1 MFNSVAETLLEER
14 REREKMQILIFFV
27 AFIFVVQID
36 AIRDDNYDDDISPDF
51 KYSRLAN
58 DVMGGTTKKR
68 EKRFVYFFC
77 MNYPD
82 CCDFRGKDVCGY
94 PCPVCPKKKPPPP
107 ILDSCK
113 YKIIFDR

>member
-1 MFNSVAETLLEER
+1 M
-14 REREKMQILIFFV
+14 KILIFFV
-27 AFIFVVQID
+27 VFIFVVRID
-36 AIRDDNYDDDISPDF
+36 AVSEEEADISPDF

-58 DVMGGTTKKR
+58 DVHGGNTKKR
-68 EKRFVYFFC
+68 QKRFVYFFC

-94 PCPVCPKKKPPPP
+94 PCPVCPKKQPPPP

-113 YKIIFDR
+113 YTRYIVSDIY